1 MKKIVCLLVILSVG
15 ACNNIPKEAYNSRGG
30 PESLLDIT
38 TERVDVALNS
48 QGAIAEINEWIEQD
62 KPSRAEVL
70 CLDSSKLCKKAK
82 KLLNKADVPVEHD
95 SVASNKVVLVYE
107 RVAVRDCDSSFMT
120 NHINPYN
127 FNHPTYGCSIGLN
140 MVQMISD
147 KTQITDPVLL
157 GLPDAAPAIKRLEGI
172 DGSSVNEQ

>member
-1 MKKIVCLLVILSVG
+1 MKKIICLLVILSVG

-30 PESLLDIT
+30 PESLLNIT
-38 TERVDVALNS
+38 TERVDVALDS

-62 KPSRAEVL
+62 KPARAELL
-70 CLDSSKLCKKAK
+70 CLSSDRLCKKAK
-82 KLLNKADVPVEHD
+82 KLLSSSDISVEHE

-107 RVAVRDCDSSFMT
+107 RVSVRDCDNSFMT

-127 FNHPTYGCSIGLN
+127 LSHPTFGCSTSMN

-157 GLPDAAPAIKRLEGI
+157 GLPDADSAIKRLERLEE
-172 DGSSVNEQ
+172 SSGE